1 MEDMVKEVELKE
13 GIKEK
18 INQLQVYA
26 DKNDNII
33 WYDRVVDILS
43 DKDDSVTDEM
53 IEAAIRTLGSR
64 NQCREKAE

>member
-1 MEDMVKEVELKE
+1 MEQWGGAVEDMVKEVELKE

-33 WYDRVVDILS
+33 WLS
-43 DKDDSVTDEM
+43 LIHISEPT
-53 IEAAIRTLGSR
+53 RPY
-64 NQCREKAE
+64 